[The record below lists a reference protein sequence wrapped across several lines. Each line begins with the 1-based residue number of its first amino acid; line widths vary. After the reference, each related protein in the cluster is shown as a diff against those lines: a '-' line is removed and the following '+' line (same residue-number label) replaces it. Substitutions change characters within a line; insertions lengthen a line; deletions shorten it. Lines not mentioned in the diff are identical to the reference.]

1 MLFEKENII
10 ESIKKFNNYYNIS
23 FYNNIIQYF
32 TDIKLNNLI
41 VITAI
46 HWNPKKNWCLG
57 LDLKKPKTQTQI
69 KTQDPDLNPNI
80 TFLGLNKLKF
90 AFKLI

>member
-10 ESIKKFNNYYNIS
+10 ESIKKFNNYYNIG

-41 VITAI
+41 KE
-46 HWNPKKNWCLG
+46 NE
-57 LDLKKPKTQTQI
+57 
-69 KTQDPDLNPNI
+69 
-80 TFLGLNKLKF
+80 FE
-90 AFKLI
+90 LIGYIIYLFYNSC

>member
-10 ESIKKFNNYYNIS
+10 ESIKKFNNYYNID

-41 VITAI
+41 KE
-46 HWNPKKNWCLG
+46 NE
-57 LDLKKPKTQTQI
+57 
-69 KTQDPDLNPNI
+69 
-80 TFLGLNKLKF
+80 FE
-90 AFKLI
+90 LIGYIIYLFYII